1 MSQSFERYQNR
12 RLISS
17 YFSVVLSISLV
28 LFLLGIL
35 GILVLNTKKL
45 GDHFK
50 EQIKVTIFLKD
61 SAKNVEIDQ
70 LQQSLALSDYT
81 KEVLFVSK
89 EDAAEQLKEEI
100 EEDFLGFLGYNPL
113 KNAIDLSLLA
123 QFVTQ
128 DQIEEIVAQINSKSF
143 VSEVIYDQ
151 PLVDL
156 LNNNIKKISFWILL
170 ISGIMTFIAVL
181 LINSSIRLALYS
193 KRFIIKTMQMV
204 GATKGVIRK
213 PFMITNIKLGI
224 IGAFTAQ
231 LSLGILL
238 GYLDYLFPSLGLLN
252 DLPLLGTLSIA
263 IFTIG
268 IVIAASSTFFAAQ
281 RFLNLRTSEL
291 YY

>member
-170 ISGIMTFIAVL
+170 ISGIMTLIAVL

-204 GATKGVIRK
+204 GATKGFIRK

-252 DLPLLGTLSIA
+252 DLPLLGTLSTA

>member
-204 GATKGVIRK
+204 GATKGFIRK

-238 GYLDYLFPSLGLLN
+238 GYLDYLFPSLGLIN

>member
-170 ISGIMTFIAVL
+170 ISGIMTLIAVL

-204 GATKGVIRK
+204 GATKSFIRK

-238 GYLDYLFPSLGLLN
+238 GYLDYLFPSLGLIN

>member
-170 ISGIMTFIAVL
+170 ISGIMTLIAVL

-204 GATKGVIRK
+204 GATKGFIRK

-224 IGAFTAQ
+224 IGALTAQ

-291 YY
+291 Y

>member
-35 GILVLNTKKL
+35 GVLVLNTKKL

-156 LNNNIKKISFWILL
+156 LNNNIKKISFWIIL
-170 ISGIMTFIAVL
+170 ISGIMTLIAVL

-204 GATKGVIRK
+204 GATKGFIRK

-224 IGAFTAQ
+224 IGALTAQ

-291 YY
+291 Y

>member
-35 GILVLNTKKL
+35 GVLVLNTKKL

-170 ISGIMTFIAVL
+170 ISGIMTLIAVL

-204 GATKGVIRK
+204 GATKGFIRK

-291 YY
+291 Y

>member
-170 ISGIMTFIAVL
+170 ISGIMTLIAVL

-204 GATKGVIRK
+204 GATKGFIRK

-291 YY
+291 Y

>member
-170 ISGIMTFIAVL
+170 ISGIMTLIAVL

-204 GATKGVIRK
+204 GATKSFIRK